1 MITTNQRTKFVLKTS
16 FFIFS
21 FFSFVSTSYGQTN
34 TLPATGNV
42 GIGVTNP
49 TTKLQ
54 VNGSARIDSALVV
67 KDSVRINKSLRVDQ
81 DVRFF
86 GETKMNQVKV
96 TDEFIVNG
104 LSKLNGD
111 IKFPNLPLATNYSD
125 LTFLIMNQ
133 NGLLKK
139 ATGDE
144 FADALKSIVYG
155 TPMGGT
161 PVGICDLVG
170 FTPTWANGP
179 QKLFVECPNVN
190 VGIGT
195 TTPSHN
201 LTVVGASKFGSTVFV
216 EKALSIGIDINTFSK
231 FNILNVNRTASIQV
245 KASGNAQ
252 PYQRL
257 MFFEYDNP
265 DTKILEVVNTAT
277 NRTPF
282 VLRADGQM
290 DIDNGVTNTLHLGTD
305 GMFSISNN
313 TRKTFVVEASGL
325 TRARKIKVDTEVWP
339 DYVFETNY
347 ELMPLKEVESFLKE
361 NKHLPAIPSE
371 EEMKKEGI
379 DLAEMNVKMMEKIEE
394 LTLYLIQQNK
404 ELEKVKAE
412 LQILKQQKP

>member
-1 MITTNQRTKFVLKTS
+1 MTTPNLRANSALESSIFLFS
-16 FFIFS
+16 IFS
-21 FFSFVSTSYGQTN
+21 LTSVSYGQTN

-42 GIGVTNP
+42 GIGTTNP

-81 DVRFF
+81 DVRFL

-111 IKFPNLPLATNYSD
+111 IKFPNVPLVTNYSE
-125 LTFLIMNQ
+125 LTFLTMNQ

-155 TPMGGT
+155 TPTSGV

-195 TTPSHN
+195 STPSHN

-216 EKALSIGIDINTFSK
+216 EKALSIGTDINSFSK

-245 KASGNAQ
+245 KASGNGQ

-265 DTKILEVVNTAT
+265 DTKIMEVINTAT

-290 DIDNGVTNTLHLGTD
+290 DIDNGTGQIFHLGAN
-305 GMFSISNN
+305 GMLAISNG
-313 TRKTFVVEASGL
+313 TTETFRVEANGM
-325 TRARKIKVDTEVWP
+325 TRARKIKVDTQVWP
-339 DYVFETNY
+339 DYVFESSY
-347 ELMPLKEVESFLKE
+347 ELMPLREVESFLKE
-361 NKHLPAIPSE
+361 NKHLPAIPSQ

-412 LQILKQQKP
+412 LEILKQQKP